1 MPDTTPPH
9 ELSGVLDP
17 GVRELLAALDLPA
30 YAIDADGVFVWGN
43 DAAKELVGDRVGSN
57 YLEVVAPRQHE
68 TARTRF
74 LRKLSGGAPRTEKL
88 EVLDRNGR
96 RVEVL
101 LRSVL
106 VRHSDS
112 SRSVLGIALPLGRTE
127 PLRRAPLPDAKPLTP
142 RQDEVLRLLAEGLD
156 TGTIAERMGVAL
168 ETARNHI
175 RAVLRR
181 LDAHS
186 RLEAVINGA
195 RMGLLD
201 LHSVGAHRRPAASDP
216 AE

>member
-9 ELSGVLDP
+9 ELSHVLDP

-43 DAAKELVGDRVGSN
+43 RAAVELVGDRVGSN

-68 TARTRF
+68 TVRTRF
-74 LRKLSGGAPRTEKL
+74 LRKLNGGEPRTEKI
-88 EVLDRNGR
+88 EVLDRHGR

-106 VRHSDS
+106 VRHGDS
-112 SRSVLGIALPLGRTE
+112 SRSVLGIALPVAPAEKRK
-127 PLRRAPLPDAKPLTP
+127 RAPLPEGKPLTP

-201 LHSVGAHRRPAASDP
+201 LHSVGPHRGPAAADP
-216 AE
+216 AD